1 MYLDED
7 YLNIKP
13 GARNGQR
20 NGLTILLDIDA
31 FEYEFFPKSSKGF
44 IVALSSAGERPM
56 VRQNG
61 WHRNKYFYL
70 LNMFLKIFSG
80 FYVRPG
86 TETLVTMKASRT
98 EMKQDAIDFFTD
110 PEYRQCYTEDQFQPL
125 YYNKVPSPYIISYV
139 LVINQSTFRTL
150 GLATAWPTA
159 CTPVWLTTS
168 WGPATAPPPSPR
180 CPTWPPWTT
189 PPASPCARGRVWS
202 AWRSR

>member
-1 MYLDED
+1 M
-7 YLNIKP
+7 NIKP

-20 NGLTILLDIDA
+20 NGLTILLDVDA

-61 WHRNKYFYL
+61 WHMVSIFEI
-70 LNMFLKIFSG
+70 FLKIFSG

-125 YYNKVPSPYIISYV
+125 YYNKVP
-139 LVINQSTFRTL
+139 T
-150 GLATAWPTA
+150 
-159 CTPVWLTTS
+159 
-168 WGPATAPPPSPR
+168 
-180 CPTWPPWTT
+180 
-189 PPASPCARGRVWS
+189 
-202 AWRSR
+202 